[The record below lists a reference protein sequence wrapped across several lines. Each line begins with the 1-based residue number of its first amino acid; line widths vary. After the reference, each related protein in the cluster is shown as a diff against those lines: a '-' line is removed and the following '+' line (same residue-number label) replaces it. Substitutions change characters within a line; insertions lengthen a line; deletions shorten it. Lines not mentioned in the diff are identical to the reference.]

1 MIMELI
7 VLPKGNKF
15 IVTDKKNRLLYTIK
29 KKGFG
34 ARYVLLDAS
43 DYNLYT
49 LLQIEEGSKP
59 RFRMILN
66 DDTFMLLTCKS
77 LFLDPTIEGRG
88 QGLEFDVV
96 SKDRKEFKI
105 IRNNAEVGAI
115 HTQMM
120 PTGDLQ
126 YEIEI
131 DNKAFDD
138 YIPLFA
144 IAIEK
149 AFGDMNKNK

>member
-1 MIMELI
+1 MDIK

-15 IVTDKKNRLLYTIK
+15 IVQDNKDRLLYSIK

-34 ARYVLLDAS
+34 SKYNLLDAS

-49 LLQIEEGSKP
+49 LVQGGNDRKP
-59 RFRMILN
+59 VFRIILN
-66 DDTFMLLTCKS
+66 DDVFMLLTCKS
-77 LFLDPTIEGRG
+77 LFLDPTIEGEG
-88 QGLEFDVV
+88 SGMKFSLE

-105 IRNNAEVGAI
+105 IKDGKESGTIKTVMKLNGE
-115 HTQMM
+115 
-120 PTGDLQ
+120 LQ
-126 YEIEI
+126 YEITI
-131 DNKAFDD
+131 DNVAFDD

-144 IAIEK
+144 IAIDR